1 MSRSAIWIDKISAR
15 RDGRFTFFQ
24 CQEFFTK
31 AYAQVLLNSF
41 PLRQLESVRQPGF
54 SHATISTYR
63 NPQLFR
69 EVIAEHKCWQEVCA
83 SIDSPDF
90 VRELLLGFG
99 DAILCRYPIGVRTLA
114 RKWILN
120 PKRYFSEI
128 QFSVRWTGSI
138 LSPHTD
144 NADKVL
150 ALIIYFP
157 EAGQESE
164 RGGTAFYLPR
174 TRRCEMRVFQRYV
187 KLGWLIPFGLRRL
200 RSTKLPTSDSFQAED
215 QVREHLEFFDDN
227 YEKILDAP
235 YNLGSAAGFIK
246 NQYSWHDLRL
256 NDFSERAPRRTLLV
270 NVMLRPSRTR
280 ALMNVLTTRR
290 RSSSI

>member
-1 MSRSAIWIDKISAR
+1 
-15 RDGRFTFFQ
+15 
-24 CQEFFTK
+24 
-31 AYAQVLLNSF
+31 
-41 PLRQLESVRQPGF
+41 LESVRQPGF